1 MSRRQGTDLGASIGS
16 RWLTLAAAGLGYL
29 AWKELRARTISLQ
42 GQVALVTG
50 GSRGLGLLL
59 ARELAREG
67 CQVAICARDSV
78 ELERARLNLG
88 NHGFDVFA
96 VTCDVSDRT
105 QVEELIAQVVRRFGR
120 LDLLINNAGVIQVG
134 PAETM
139 NIVDFQHAM
148 AVNFWGMVHASLAA
162 AAEMRDRG
170 GGGRIVNIT
179 SIGGTVAVPHLLP
192 YDCAKFAAL
201 GFSEGLRVELARDG
215 ISVTTVVPSLMRT
228 GSYTNAM
235 FKGRQDREFGWFSF
249 AANARLTSM
258 DARRAARRIVK
269 AAKLRTPELVLGWQA
284 KLLRVA
290 KGLFPGTLS
299 RLLVAVNR
307 LLPSPDGEVSAIIP
321 GRLLAEA
328 RKLREL

>member
-1 MSRRQGTDLGASIGS
+1 MRELRPRDKQGGHG
-16 RWLTLAAAGLGYL
+16 RWWGLAAAGVGYL
-29 AWKELRARTISLQ
+29 LWREVRARRTDLS

-59 ARELAREG
+59 ARELAAEG
-67 CQVAICARDSV
+67 CRVAICARDPGD
-78 ELERARLNLG
+78 LERARLNLA
-88 NHGFDVFA
+88 NHGYEVHTA
-96 VTCDVSDRT
+96 TCDVSDRT
-105 QVEELIAQVVRRFGR
+105 QVEQVISQVSQRFGGIDI
-120 LDLLINNAGVIQVG
+120 LVNNAGVIQVG

-148 AVNFWGMVHASLAA
+148 AVNFWGTVYASFAA
-162 AAEMRDRG
+162 AADMKDRG
-170 GGGRIVNIT
+170 RGGRIVNIT

-201 GFSEGLRVELARDG
+201 GFSEGLRAELARDG
-215 ISVTTVVPSLMRT
+215 ISVTTVIPSLMRT

-235 FKGRQDREFGWFSF
+235 FKGRQEREFGWFQL
-249 AANARLTSM
+249 AANGRLTSM

-284 KLLRVA
+284 RLVRLA
-290 KGLFPGTLS
+290 KGLFPGTLT
-299 RLLVAVNR
+299 RILAAVNG
-307 LLPSPDGEVSAIIP
+307 LLPPPDGEVSAVIP

>member
-1 MSRRQGTDLGASIGS
+1 MARQGRAKW
-16 RWLTLAAAGLGYL
+16 WLTLAAAGGGYL
-29 AWKELRARTISLQ
+29 LWKELWARRIDLQ

-59 ARELAREG
+59 ARELAAEG
-67 CQVAICARDSV
+67 CQVAICARDAV
-78 ELERARLNLG
+78 ELERARLNFANFG
-88 NHGFDVFA
+88 HDVFA
-96 VTCDVSDRT
+96 VPCDVSDKV
-105 QVEELIAQVVRRFGR
+105 QVEELIGAVVGRFGR
-120 LDLLINNAGVIQVG
+120 LDILVNNAGVIQVG

-139 NIVDFQHAM
+139 NLVDFQHAM
-148 AVNFWGMVHASLAA
+148 AVNFWGVVHTSLAA
-162 AAEMRDRG
+162 AREMKDRG

-179 SIGGTVAVPHLLP
+179 SLGGTVAVPHLLP
-192 YDCAKFAAL
+192 YDAAKFAAR
-201 GFSEGLRVELARDG
+201 GFSEGLRVELVRDG
-215 ISVTTVVPSLMRT
+215 ISVTTVVPGLMRT

-235 FKGRQDREFGWFSF
+235 FKGQQDSEFGWFSL

-269 AAKLRTPELVLGWQA
+269 AAKLRTPEVVLGWQA

-290 KGLFPGTLS
+290 QGLFPNTLS
-299 RLLVAVNR
+299 RVLSAVNR
-307 LLPSPDGEVSAIIP
+307 FLPGPSGDEVSSVIP